1 MTSGV
6 VVINFEFSRAFS
18 GDGDLGGC
26 LSSSSVSVSSMVD
39 PAIINVDWGDLYRQ
53 KRNNNIKISNITLLF
68 FNRNFLYLCS
78 IEP

>member
-1 MTSGV
+1 MTSGGV

-26 LSSSSVSVSSMVD
+26 LSSSSVSVSSIVD
-39 PAIINVDWGDLYRQ
+39 PAIINVDWGDLYWQ

-68 FNRNFLYLCS
+68 FNQKFFIPLLH
-78 IEP
+78 